1 VRNKI
6 VFLSSVLGLAAL
18 VAPSA
23 RASVLYDND
32 FGGLI
37 SGDHASENAWGIDAN
52 ESYSVVD
59 SFSLSSDTS
68 LGGVNIYVATHAGDV
83 VTALDWSI
91 LDNSSPSNPF
101 AGSVLYS
108 GSVTLPSSTFIK
120 TVAYGDIYELSFT
133 IATGTLTAGTTYWLE
148 LNGVTS
154 SLGTPVDWD
163 QSDGPS
169 TAYRMNGSGQVVQL
183 PIDPLV
189 CNGLCTG
196 SESFQLLSTPEP
208 GTMALLFGGLIG
220 IAALRRRARS

>member
-1 VRNKI
+1 MKQTT
-6 VFLSSVLGLAAL
+6 VFLSSILALAAL

-37 SGDHASENAWGIDAN
+37 SGDHASEDAWGFDAI
-52 ESYSVVD
+52 EQYSIVN
-59 SFSLSSDTS
+59 SFSLAATSS
-68 LGGVNIYVATHAGDV
+68 LGGVNIYVAIPAGDT

-91 LDNSSPSNPF
+91 LDNSDPTDPF
-101 AGSVLYS
+101 TANVLY
-108 GSVTLPSSTFIK
+108 GGVVTLPAATFIK
-120 TVAYGDIYELSFT
+120 TVAYGSIYELSFT
-133 IATGTLTAGTTYWLE
+133 ISTGALTGGTTYWLE
-148 LNGVTS
+148 LSGATDT
-154 SLGTPVDWD
+154 LGQPVDWD

-169 TAYRMNGSGQVVQL
+169 TAYRMNGLGQVYQL
-183 PIDPLV
+183 PNGEV
-189 CNGLCTG
+189 CQGLCTG